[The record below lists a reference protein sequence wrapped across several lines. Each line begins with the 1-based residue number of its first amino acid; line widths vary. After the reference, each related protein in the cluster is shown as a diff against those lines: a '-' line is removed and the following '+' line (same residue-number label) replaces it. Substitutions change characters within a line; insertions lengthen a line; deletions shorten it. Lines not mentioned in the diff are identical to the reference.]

1 MKYILSIDGGGIRGI
16 IPGLVLAKIEEM
28 MEKPIADLFD
38 MVIGTSTG
46 GILALGLMQP
56 DQSGKVRFS
65 ANDLVEL
72 YKSRG
77 SEIFSKSAWKEM
89 TSLGGLRDEK
99 YGHTGLERLLNEYFG
114 EMTFNQCLKKTIIT
128 SYDIENRVPC
138 FFKSWRDDFS
148 NVKMK
153 EVARATSA
161 APTFFEP
168 TQVNIAGE
176 TKSLI
181 DGGICINN
189 PSVSGY
195 SEALRCFPGEEIKVI
210 SLGTGELT
218 RKIAYNDAKDWGKL
232 EWMLPALSCIFDG
245 VSDTADYQ
253 LKHILDDNFI
263 RLQTKLQ
270 NASDDMDDV
279 SETNIL
285 ALCKEAEDLIEENM
299 DRISSIFS

>member
-1 MKYILSIDGGGIRGI
+1 MKYVLSMDGGGIRGV
-16 IPGLVLAKIEEM
+16 IPALVLAKIEELM
-28 MEKPIADLFD
+28 QKPIADLFD

-46 GILALGLMQP
+46 GILALGLMLP
-56 DQSGKVRFS
+56 DESGKVKFS

-89 TSLGGLRDEK
+89 ASLGGLRDEK

-114 EMTFNQCLKKTIIT
+114 ETTFDRCLNKTIIT

-138 FFKSWRDDFS
+138 FFKSWKDEFS

-168 TQVNIAGE
+168 TQINIAGK

-195 SEALRCFPGEEIKVI
+195 AEALRCFPGEEIKVI

-218 RKIAYNDAKDWGKL
+218 RKIAYDDAKDWGKL

-253 LKHILDDNFI
+253 LRHLLEDNFI
-263 RLQTKLQ
+263 RLQTKLE

-279 SETNIL
+279 SETNIK
-285 ALCKEAEDLIEENM
+285 ALCKEAEELIEEKM
-299 DRISSIFS
+299 DRISAIFS